1 MPHQCVRCNTFYE
14 DGAAEIIKGCSC
26 GSRLFFFVK
35 KSALEK
41 AKQVTEDL
49 TQEDKIQIEKDVL
62 DMIGAEEE
70 EPVILDF
77 ESIKVSGPGK
87 FELDLVKI
95 FNKDNPMVYKLSE
108 GKYVIDIPETFQ
120 RRTEMKEEEKD

>member
-1 MPHQCVRCNTFYE
+1 MPHQCVRCNKFYD

-26 GSRLFFFVK
+26 GSKLFFYVK

-41 AKQVTEDL
+41 AKEVSTNL
-49 TQEDKIQIEKDVL
+49 TDEEKKQIEQDVL
-62 DMIGAEEE
+62 ELVGAEEE
-70 EPVILDF
+70 TPVILDF
-77 ESIKVSGPGK
+77 ESISCSHPGK
-87 FELDLVKI
+87 FELDLVKL

-120 RRTEMKEEEKD
+120 RRKELVDEN